1 VAIAIPPV
9 VLLVPF
15 YILMSRLGLVD
26 TLVALII
33 MNMVFNLPFSVW
45 LVYSFFR
52 DLPVEVE
59 ESGMIDG
66 CSRLGAFFRLSIP
79 MSITGLATAAVLI
92 FIASWNE
99 LLFAMTLSRK
109 DAVTAT
115 VAILDLVLGRGAGGA
130 MPSWDQSSAAGI
142 WFMIPTLVFA
152 LVMNKYLIRAL
163 TLGAVKE

>member
-1 VAIAIPPV
+1 
-9 VLLVPF
+9 
-15 YILMSRLGLVD
+15 MSRLGLVD
-26 TLVALII
+26 TIVALII

-109 DAVTAT
+109 NAVTAT
-115 VAILDLVLGRGAGGA
+115 VAILDLVLGRGGGGA
-130 MPSWDQSSAAGI
+130 MPSWDQSSAAGL